1 MKWVRRITLVLA
13 IVMLSGWLV
22 SMFVKVWWNGPI
34 QIVLDNRGVSINRTF
49 SLSAETRDWEFIP
62 LQNWHSTDIR
72 FQISERPTVSLCLP
86 RNMTIPPTNWPGVLL
101 KRLFIPHWLTNFITW
116 SLFFIL
122 LRKRR
127 KYPKGHCQSC
137 GYDLTGNTT
146 GACPECNSEVA
157 SQTEAI
163 A

>member
-1 MKWVRRITLVLA
+1 LTE
-13 IVMLSGWLV
+13 SCEG
-22 SMFVKVWWNGPI
+22 
-34 QIVLDNRGVSINRTF
+34 
-49 SLSAETRDWEFIP
+49 WEFESSP
-62 LQNWHSTDIR
+62 S
-72 FQISERPTVSLCLP
+72 
-86 RNMTIPPTNWPGVLL
+86 
-101 KRLFIPHWLTNFITW
+101 W